1 MSEISVNDELSKA
14 EDLYLRLEFL
24 SKILESS
31 GIIDEHENKD
41 AYATILDAM
50 NFIRDERF

>member
-1 MSEISVNDELSKA
+1 MSEITVNDALSKA

-31 GIIDEHENKD
+31 GIIDEREHRE

-50 NFIRDERF
+50 RFIRDERF